1 MGRTPHL
8 NPPPKARAR
17 DQSPDAPRRRGR
29 PPTPPWPGVDW
40 SLPDAEIA
48 RRRGVSR
55 EAVRV
60 ARIRYNA
67 GPAWSKPG
75 VAFRAYARENRVRL
89 HGKPASEALAAAG
102 VRLYGA
108 TARRILREAG
118 VRVAREPQPSKLRGA
133 DWRLPNPDLARIRGL
148 SRDLGGQPPL
158 GTREA
163 QGRVGPAVPGNA
175 RRPGLP
181 QGTEGGRGAGE
192 GRRAGRW
199 AVRAAGRG
207 RAWTGPAWTGRSGTR
222 NSPAGWA

>member
-8 NPPPKARAR
+8 NPPPKAHAR

-75 VAFRAYARENRVRL
+75 VAFRAYARENRARL

-148 SRDLGGQPPL
+148 SAISVANRRWELGKPKAAWDLRYPATRDD
-158 GTREA
+158 
-163 QGRVGPAVPGNA
+163 PAY
-175 RRPGLP
+175 L
-181 QGTEGGRGAGE
+181 
-192 GRRAGRW
+192 RALK
-199 AVRAAGRG
+199 AEEQRANDAA
-207 RAWTGPAWTGRSGTR
+207 AW
-222 NSPAGWA
+222 